1 MVIIGIDPHKSSFTA
16 VAVGRSGVTVGSR
29 RFVVNAGTATA
40 LVKWCQ
46 RWPERQY
53 AIEGAKGLGRGIAQ
67 ILVARGEDVVDVPST
82 LANESPGP
90 EHRRRTQNRP
100 RRCPGPS
107 R

>member
-53 AIEGAKGLGRGIAQ
+53 AIEGAKGLGRAS
-67 ILVARGEDVVDVPST
+67 RRFWSRVVRTLLTFLPPSQMKVRVLST
-82 LANESPGP
+82 GGGRKTDP
-90 EHRRRTQNRP
+90 TM
-100 RRCPGPS
+100 PGPS